1 MPFMGCLKG
10 FVTFILS
17 FIFFI
22 GLAVF
27 SVAFMLHGTVLS
39 YDFVSNQVDKVPI
52 SAIARDLAENQIG
65 QELPQQAEF
74 LKEVAYN
81 VIEKQEPWIKTQLK
95 AAMNTGYDYFLGK
108 SDTLSIIVPL
118 SELKLNLKDSLRQE
132 TRDYLQ
138 QELAGKS
145 DAEISSYL
153 QDIIRQ
159 IPQDILPPDLL
170 ALSPVERNQY
180 TEQYL
185 RDFAGVAPKAGYPAL
200 DAHYKSLGDQ
210 YINQYLNDFVNE
222 VPDSYTIDESSIDSG
237 VMHALQQAKQY
248 VDYFQTYY
256 TWLIVALLV
265 LVMLIFLVNMSIKAP
280 ARALGINLLIFGIID
295 LVGIILAR
303 TLPIMQWISERVTIS
318 PALNTW
324 IEGLIYDVTAVALP
338 LTIGIL
344 VVGVILLVVSIV
356 IPSKKKEVEL

>member
-1 MPFMGCLKG
+1 MGCLKSFLT
-10 FVTFILS
+10 FVLS

-22 GLAVF
+22 GLSVF

-39 YDFVSNQVDKVPI
+39 YDFVSNQVDKVPV
-52 SAIARDLAENQIG
+52 SAIARDVTEDQIG
-65 QELPQQAEF
+65 KELPQEADF

-81 VIEKQEPWIKTQLK
+81 VIEEQEPWIKTQLK
-95 AAMNTGYDYFLGK
+95 AAINTGYDYFLGK
-108 SDTLSIIVPL
+108 SDYLTITIPL
-118 SELKLNLKDSLRQE
+118 SELKVNLKDSLWQG
-132 TRDYLQ
+132 TKDYLQ
-138 QELAGKS
+138 QELTGKT

-159 IPQDILPPDLL
+159 IPEDILPPDLL
-170 ALSPVERNQY
+170 ALSPDKRNEHI
-180 TEQYL
+180 EQYL

-200 DAHYKSLGDQ
+200 DAYYKSLGDQ
-210 YINQYLNDFVNE
+210 YLNQYLDDFVNE
-222 VPDSYTIDESSIDSG
+222 IPNSFTIDESSIDSG
-237 VMHALQQAKQY
+237 MMHALQQAKQY

-280 ARALGINLLIFGIID
+280 ARALGVDLLVFGIID
-295 LVGIILAR
+295 LVGIILLR

-324 IEGLIYDVTAVALP
+324 IAGLIYDVTAVALP

>member
-1 MPFMGCLKG
+1 MGCLKSFLT
-10 FVTFILS
+10 FVLS

-22 GLAVF
+22 GLSVF

-52 SAIARDLAENQIG
+52 SAIARDVTEDQIG
-65 QELPQQAEF
+65 KELPQEEEF

-81 VIEKQEPWIKTQLK
+81 VIEEQEPWIKTQLK
-95 AAMNTGYDYFLGK
+95 AAINTGYDYFLGR
-108 SDTLSIIVPL
+108 SDYLTITIPL
-118 SELKLNLKDSLRQE
+118 SELKVNLKESLWQG
-132 TRDYLQ
+132 TKDYLQ
-138 QELAGKS
+138 QELTGKT

-170 ALSPVERNQY
+170 ALSPGERNEY
-180 TEQYL
+180 IEQYL

-210 YINQYLNDFVNE
+210 YLNQYLDDFVNE
-222 VPDSYTIDESSIDSG
+222 IPNSFTIDESSIDSG
-237 VMHALQQAKQY
+237 TMHGLQQVRQY

-280 ARALGINLLIFGIID
+280 ARALGIDLLIFGIID
-295 LVGIILAR
+295 LVGIILLR
-303 TLPIMQWISERVTIS
+303 TLPITQWVSERVTIS

-324 IEGLIYDVTAVALP
+324 ISGLIYDVTAVALP

-356 IPSKKKEVEL
+356 IPSKKKEAEL